1 MEEEARQV
9 LSKAVKG
16 ETQRKEPLN
25 LAESIRIGA
34 SAARAGSRAA
44 QLRVIILDTN
54 AVSETLKPVPAES
67 VLRWV
72 ASQEPLNVFI
82 TVITQAEMLYGV
94 EILASGK
101 RKQDLSELTEKLI
114 GEKGFQG
121 RILPFDQQ
129 SAREFARILA
139 IRRAAGRPMSQFDAM
154 IAAIARAHRAA
165 LATRNTA
172 DFEHCGIRLID
183 PETA

>member
-1 MEEEARQV
+1 
-9 LSKAVKG
+9 
-16 ETQRKEPLN
+16 
-25 LAESIRIGA
+25 
-34 SAARAGSRAA
+34 
-44 QLRVIILDTN
+44 VIILDTN
-54 AVSETLKPVPAES
+54 AVSETMKPVPAEP

-94 EILASGK
+94 EILPSGK
-101 RKQDLSELTEKLI
+101 RKQDLSELTEKLF

-139 IRRAAGRPMSQFDAM
+139 IRKAA
-154 IAAIARAHRAA
+154 
-165 LATRNTA
+165 
-172 DFEHCGIRLID
+172 
-183 PETA
+183 